1 MQAMRAIDRTPL
13 SRSLGLSVN
22 LTRQLETRFFPNSF
36 SLKNLFSALTLP
48 ISSPFFH
55 ACPQQA
61 ILESST
67 TAPPSPRSHYLRT
80 SSLLPVTRPVLS
92 KIRLT
97 EHNNAHTLAL
107 SNPII
112 ALTNTFSGN
121 ISQVILRARLRDS
134 DTSPCNSSSFTFL
147 GDSLMGYPSS
157 S

>member
-1 MQAMRAIDRTPL
+1 MQAMRAIDRAPL

-36 SLKNLFSALTLP
+36 HSRTFFRRSPCRFRLRSFMLVHNKRF
-48 ISSPFFH
+48 SSP
-55 ACPQQA
+55 PQ
-61 ILESST
+61 LPRHPHGPT
-67 TAPPSPRSHYLRT
+67 TSVLLHCFLSH
-80 SSLLPVTRPVLS
+80 VLS
-92 KIRLT
+92 CPRFDLLNIIMLI
-97 EHNNAHTLAL
+97 HSAL